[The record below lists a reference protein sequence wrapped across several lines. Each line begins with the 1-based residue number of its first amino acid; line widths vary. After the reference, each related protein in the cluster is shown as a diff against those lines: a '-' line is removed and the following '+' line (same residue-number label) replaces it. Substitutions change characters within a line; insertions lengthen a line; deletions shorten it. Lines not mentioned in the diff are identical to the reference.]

1 VFTKS
6 EPFYDAIYRWKDY
19 KRESARLCELIAQH
33 KRSPG
38 NALLD
43 VACGTGGHIPYLRD
57 AFTIE
62 GVDLNGGMLAVARK
76 RHPGI
81 AFHHGDMLD
90 FDLGC
95 RFDVVVCLFGSI
107 GYVKT
112 AARLDRAVANMARHV
127 CPGGVLIIEPFYTP
141 ADWKQGRR
149 PCANFVDQ
157 PDLKIARIMVWDVEQ
172 AIAKSNFHYLVGT
185 PEGIEHF
192 TERHELGL
200 FTDEQ
205 NRAAFAAAGLDVV
218 RDAKGLMGRGVYI
231 GTRAT

>member
-1 VFTKS
+1 MS
-6 EPFYDAIYRWKDY
+6 EPFYDAIYHWKDY
-19 KRESARLCELIAQH
+19 RRESARLCALIEQH

-62 GVDLNGGMLAVARK
+62 GVDLDPRMLELARK
-76 RHPGI
+76 RHPGLP
-81 AFHHGDMLD
+81 FHHGDMLD
-90 FDLGC
+90 FDLGR
-95 RFDVVVCLFGSI
+95 RFDVVVCLFSSI

-112 AARLDRAVANMARHV
+112 ASRLDRAITNMARHV
-127 CPGGVLIIEPFYTP
+127 CPGGVLIVEPFYTP

-149 PCANFVDQ
+149 PCSNFVDR
-157 PDLKIARIMVWDVEQ
+157 PNLKIARIMVWDVEE
-172 AIAKSNFHYLVGT
+172 AVAKSDFHYLVGT
-185 PEGIEHF
+185 PGNVEHF

-200 FTDEQ
+200 FTEEQ

-218 RDAKGLMGRGVYI
+218 RDSEGLMGRGVYI